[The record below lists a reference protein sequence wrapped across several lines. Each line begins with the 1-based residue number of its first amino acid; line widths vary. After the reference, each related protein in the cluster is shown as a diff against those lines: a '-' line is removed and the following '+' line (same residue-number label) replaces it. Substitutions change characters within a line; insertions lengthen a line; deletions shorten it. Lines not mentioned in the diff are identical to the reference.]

1 MVEQKG
7 IFVKCQWR
15 GGARHFFAFSLWFN
29 AAGLLTLP
37 GC

>member
-1 MVEQKG
+1 MQKRELHPRCMR
-7 IFVKCQWR
+7 FM
-15 GGARHFFAFSLWFN
+15 GARHFFAFFLWFN

>member
-1 MVEQKG
+1 MTNVGKIE
-7 IFVKCQWR
+7 
-15 GGARHFFAFSLWFN
+15 GARHFSAFFLWFN